1 MAGQA
6 GTAGV
11 GITRHTLVFGVG
23 VGLIVFVTVDA
34 ADDGE
39 VAGIGMTGGAG
50 IPGTLVGA
58 GVDGEVLGIVIEG
71 CRPPSGFRMAG
82 GTVGGETGGCMGW
95 IQGLLI
101 VGLVASYTGIGG
113 VVKVFVVTTGTV
125 VGDSGMGSIECKE
138 IVVVGHGCWCPARFS
153 GVAAGTVGAQTDL
166 LVVGVGGLVE
176 VVLVAA
182 HTFGGR
188 AGVAVG
194 MAGEALQRE
203 VGSRQGKVGLVMV
216 EDLLF
221 LSRGMAG
228 QTRRGRIGITGYR
241 LMVLIGDGLIVLVAL
256 DAAEGRKVVLLDV
269 AGGAGIP
276 GAGMGAGVD
285 RKILPIVVA
294 EIGWFPAHL
303 RGVTALAVGRE
314 SSLQVVGVDRSL
326 KVLLVAGDARR
337 RYVGIV
343 VADMAAGT
351 VLDGVAVGQ
360 RKEIVVKAIRDPGK
374 SIHIVALR
382 TVGRETRL
390 RVVRPGRGLKV
401 LLMAGDA
408 CRVDGVEA

>member
-1 MAGQA
+1 M
-6 GTAGV
+6 V
-11 GITRHTLVFGVG
+11 
-23 VGLIVFVTVDA
+23 LI
-34 ADDGE
+34 
-39 VAGIGMTGGAG
+39 
-50 IPGTLVGA
+50 
-58 GVDGEVLGIVIEG
+58 
-71 CRPPSGFRMAG
+71 SG
-82 GTVGGETGGCMGW
+82 W
-95 IQGLLI
+95 L
-101 VGLVASYTGIGG
+101 
-113 VVKVFVVTTGTV
+113 
-125 VGDSGMGSIECKE
+125 
-138 IVVVGHGCWCPARFS
+138 
-153 GVAAGTVGAQTDL
+153 
-166 LVVGVGGLVE
+166 
-176 VVLVAA
+176 VVLVA
-182 HTFGGR
+182 
-188 AGVAVG
+188 
-194 MAGEALQRE
+194 LN
-203 VGSRQGKVGLVMV
+203 
-216 EDLLF
+216 
-221 LSRGMAG
+221 
-228 QTRRGRIGITGYR
+228 
-241 LMVLIGDGLIVLVAL
+241 
-256 DAAEGRKVVLLDV
+256 AAESCKIVFLDV
-269 AGGAGIP
+269 AGCASIP
-276 GAGMGAGVD
+276 RAGMGARVD